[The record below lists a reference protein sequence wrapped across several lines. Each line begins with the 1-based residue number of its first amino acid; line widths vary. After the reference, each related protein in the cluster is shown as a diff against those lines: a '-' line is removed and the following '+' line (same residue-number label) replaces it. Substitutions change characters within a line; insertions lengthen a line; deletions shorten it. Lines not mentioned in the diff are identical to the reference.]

1 MDRLTLPLLAAN
13 IVELAEQTMP
23 TFDKRGGPAIQTLT
37 GIRDRVGKLLESAE
51 MVTLNAVHFTR
62 LQEDNVV
69 RFWAQDFVSQWL
81 SLPPKAKVKQVA
93 AFRNDFT
100 RLDLD
105 WLDELVVCGA

>member
-62 LQEDNVV
+62 LQELTMSC
-69 RFWAQDFVSQWL
+69 DFGRRIL
-81 SLPPKAKVKQVA
+81 
-93 AFRNDFT
+93 
-100 RLDLD
+100 
-105 WLDELVVCGA
+105 

>member
-1 MDRLTLPLLAAN
+1 MFAG
-13 IVELAEQTMP
+13 I
-23 TFDKRGGPAIQTLT
+23 DK
-37 GIRDRVGKLLESAE
+37 
-51 MVTLNAVHFTR
+51 
-62 LQEDNVV
+62 VV